1 MRKSVI
7 FYRPFMLIIFLEML
21 LVLIVG
27 SSSIFLNSQVYAQ
40 DNRVQLDCFDVAVLL
55 RALDFAVPQF
65 EDDLSGTLDEV
76 AEFGADFQS
85 IRHNIQNILEDFE
98 AQCDN
103 MDSIFEGGEVR

>member
-1 MRKSVI
+1 MI
-7 FYRPFMLIIFLEML
+7 F
-21 LVLIVG
+21 
-27 SSSIFLNSQVYAQ
+27 
-40 DNRVQLDCFDVAVLL
+40 
-55 RALDFAVPQF
+55 
-65 EDDLSGTLDEV
+65 SGTLDEV